1 LPPEHLEGQVHEEAA
16 DGHDPDRN
24 HRDGGAG
31 LGSSDRS
38 RPRRTE
44 HRPALARERDFRRQ
58 EYRRQEMRRDR
69 DIERRGYYREQRFR
83 DEDRGYG
90 RRDYRY

>member
-1 LPPEHLEGQVHEEAA
+1 MKKLLTGTILIATIAMAVPASAQVI
-16 DGHDPDRN
+16 DLGR
-24 HRDGGAG
+24 GGPSID
-31 LGSSDRS
+31 LRS
-38 RPRRTE
+38 RGE
-44 HRPALARERDFRRQ
+44 RERDFRRQ

-90 RRDYRY
+90 RRNYRY